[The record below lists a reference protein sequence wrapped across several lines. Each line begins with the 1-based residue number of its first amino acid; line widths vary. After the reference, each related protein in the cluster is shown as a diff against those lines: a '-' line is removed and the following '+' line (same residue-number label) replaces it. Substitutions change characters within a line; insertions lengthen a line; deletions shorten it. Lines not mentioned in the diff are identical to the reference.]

1 MGNIQS
7 ISYFF
12 PELVLTATVV
22 VALIADLVYSD
33 RNSYKVGYLVIA
45 GLAIASLALWLSP
58 PDETTPIFLNT
69 IVVDPFSRIFKF
81 VFLLATFFVIL
92 MSINSDEL
100 KSVRTGEYYTLMAV
114 MVLGM
119 SLMASSVDLIMVY
132 LSIEVVSIVSFILA
146 GYLRAQVRSNEAALK
161 YVIYGAFSSGL
172 MLYGLSLLYGLTGTT
187 KLFELSRVISS
198 LGPGSNL
205 TLTVATILIMAGFGY
220 KVAIVP
226 FHFWTPDVYEGAPT
240 PVTAYL
246 SVAPKA
252 AGFALLIRF
261 LNSLFG
267 TDQPLNSPVWQVMEG
282 VPWQDILMVLA
293 AVTMTVGNLVAIQQ
307 QNVKRLL
314 AYSSIAHAGYILM
327 GVPVLSQEGVYA
339 IIFYIIVFLFMQLGA
354 LFLAIVVSNRYG
366 TETIEEYSGIGWKS
380 PYLGFFMA
388 VFMFSLTGIPPTAG
402 FIGKMYLFA
411 ALING
416 GSQFYWLAII
426 GVLNSVISLYYYM
439 RIVKV
444 MYFQGERVKD
454 LYVPGGMSLAIV
466 LAMGIPSIF
475 FGIRWSFLADWVNS
489 SLKFFVAGF

>member
-1 MGNIQS
+1 MGNIES
-7 ISYFF
+7 IAYFI
-12 PELVLTATVV
+12 PELVVTATVA
-22 VALIADLVYSD
+22 VALIADMIYPD
-33 RNSYKVGYLVIA
+33 RNAHRVGYWVVA
-45 GLAIASLALWLSP
+45 GLGIAAAALWLSP
-58 PDETTPIFLNT
+58 PHETTTLFLNT
-69 IVVDPFSRIFKF
+69 IALDPFARIFKF
-81 VFLLATFFVIL
+81 IFILATVVAVL
-92 MSINSDEL
+92 MSLRTDEL
-100 KSVRTGEYYTLMAV
+100 TGVRTGEYFTLMAA

-119 SLMASSVDLIMVY
+119 SLMASSIDLIMVY

-146 GYLRAQVRSNEAALK
+146 GYLRTQVRSNEAALK

-187 KLFELSRVISS
+187 KLFELSAAISA
-198 LGPGSNL
+198 LGAESNL
-205 TLTVATILIMAGFGY
+205 TLTVGVILIMAGFGY

-261 LNSLFG
+261 FNSLFG
-267 TDQPLNSPVWQVMEG
+267 TDQPLNSPIWQAMEG
-282 VPWQDILMVLA
+282 VPWQDVLMVVA

-307 QNVKRLL
+307 QNIKRLL

-327 GVPVLSQEGVYA
+327 GVPVLSQQGVYA
-339 IIFYIIVFLFMQLGA
+339 VVFYVIVYLFMQLGA
-354 LFLAIVVSNRYG
+354 FFLAIVVSNRYG

-380 PYLGFFMA
+380 PYLGFCMA

-416 GSQFYWLAII
+416 GSQFYWLAIV
-426 GVLNSVISLYYYM
+426 GVLNSVVSLYYYM

-444 MYFQGERVKD
+444 MYFQGERQKD
-454 LYVPGGMSLAIV
+454 LYVPSGLSAAIL
-466 LAMGIPSIF
+466 LAMGVPSLF
-475 FGIRWSFLADWVNS
+475 FGVRWSFLADWVNS

>member
-7 ISYFF
+7 ISYFI
-12 PELVLTATVV
+12 PELIVTATVLVAV
-22 VALIADLVYSD
+22 VADLFTST
-33 RNSYKVGYLVIA
+33 RKVHKIGYLVIG
-45 GLAIASLALWLSP
+45 GLAIAAFALWLSSP
-58 PDETTPIFLNT
+58 EDSSTLFLGT
-69 IVVDPFSRIFKF
+69 IVIDPFSRIFKF
-81 VFLLATFFVIL
+81 IFLLATIVAVM
-92 MSINSDEL
+92 MSLNSDEL
-100 KSVRTGEYYTLMAV
+100 NSVRTGEYYALMAA

-119 SLMASSVDLIMVY
+119 SLMASSVDLIMIY

-146 GYLRAQVRSNEAALK
+146 GYLRTQVRSNEAALK

-187 KLFELSRVISS
+187 KVLELGSAVAA
-198 LGPGSNL
+198 LGPGSDLPL
-205 TLTVATILIMAGFGY
+205 TAATILIMAGFGY
-220 KVAIVP
+220 KVAVVP

-261 LNSLFG
+261 FNSVFG
-267 TDQPLNSPVWQVMEG
+267 EEQPLNGAVWEAIEG

-293 AVTMTVGNLVAIQQ
+293 AVTMTVGNLIAIQQ
-307 QNVKRLL
+307 DNIKRLL

-327 GVPVLSQEGVYA
+327 AVPVLSQEGIYA
-339 IIFYIIVFLFMQLGA
+339 IIFYIIVYLFMQLGA
-354 LFLAIVVSNRYG
+354 FFLAIVVSNRYE
-366 TETIEEYSGIGWKS
+366 TENIDDYSGIGWKS
-380 PYLGFFMA
+380 PYIGFFMA
-388 VFMFSLTGIPPTAG
+388 IFMFSLTGIPPTAG

-416 GSQFYWLAII
+416 GSQFYWLAIV

-439 RIVKV
+439 RVIKV
-444 MYFQGERVKD
+444 MYFEGEREKD
-454 LYVPGGMSLAIV
+454 LYRPVGASAAIILAT
-466 LAMGIPSIF
+466 GIPSII

-489 SLKFFVAGF
+489 SLKFFVSGF

>member
-1 MGNIQS
+1 
-7 ISYFF
+7 
-12 PELVLTATVV
+12 
-22 VALIADLVYSD
+22 
-33 RNSYKVGYLVIA
+33 
-45 GLAIASLALWLSP
+45 
-58 PDETTPIFLNT
+58 
-69 IVVDPFSRIFKF
+69 
-81 VFLLATFFVIL
+81 
-92 MSINSDEL
+92 
-100 KSVRTGEYYTLMAV
+100 
-114 MVLGM
+114 
-119 SLMASSVDLIMVY
+119 
-132 LSIEVVSIVSFILA
+132 VVSIVSFILA

-187 KLFELSRVISS
+187 KLFELSGVISS

-339 IIFYIIVFLFMQLGA
+339 IIFYIIVYLFMQLGA
-354 LFLAIVVSNRYG
+354 FFLAIVVSNRYG

>member
-7 ISYFF
+7 ISFF
-12 PELVLTATVV
+12 IPELIVTATLL
-22 VALIADLVYSD
+22 VALIADLIISE
-33 RNSYKVGYLVIA
+33 RNVHKIGYLVIA
-45 GLAIASLALWLSP
+45 GLTMASFALWLSP
-58 PDETTPIFLNT
+58 PDESTTLFLST

-81 VFLLATFFVIL
+81 IFLFATLLVIM
-92 MSINSDEL
+92 MSMNAHEL
-100 KSVRTGEYYTLMAV
+100 KSVRTGEYYVLMAV

-119 SLMASSVDLIMVY
+119 SLMVSSVDLIMVY
-132 LSIEVVSIVSFILA
+132 LAIEVVSIVSFVLA
-146 GYLRAQVRSNEAALK
+146 GYLRTQVRSNEAALK

-172 MLYGLSLLYGLTGTT
+172 MLYGFSLLYGLTGTL
-187 KLFELSRVISS
+187 KLLELGVSIAT
-198 LGPGSNL
+198 LGPDANFA
-205 TLTVATILIMAGFGY
+205 LTVATIMIMAGFGY
-220 KVAIVP
+220 KVAVVP

-261 LNSLFG
+261 FNSVFAVG
-267 TDQPLNSPVWQVMEG
+267 EPLSSEVWEAING
-282 VPWQDILMVLA
+282 VPWQNILMVLA
-293 AVTMTVGNLVAIQQ
+293 AITMTVGNLVAIQQ
-307 QNVKRLL
+307 DNIKRLL

-327 GVPVLSQEGVYA
+327 AVPVLSLEGIYA
-339 IIFYIIVFLFMQLGA
+339 IIFYIIVYLFMQLGA
-354 LFLAIVVSNRYG
+354 FFIAIVVSNLYG
-366 TETIEEYSGIGWKS
+366 TETIDEYSGIGWKS

-388 VFMFSLTGIPPTAG
+388 IFMFSLTGIPPTAG

-439 RIVKV
+439 RVVKV
-444 MYFQGERVKD
+444 MYFEGEQEKD
-454 LYVPGGMSLAIV
+454 LYRPAGASAAIILAT
-466 LAMGIPSIF
+466 GIPSIF

-489 SLKFFVAGF
+489 SLKFFVSGL

>member
-1 MGNIQS
+1 MI
-7 ISYFF
+7 
-12 PELVLTATVV
+12 ATLV
-22 VALIADLVYSD
+22 VAIIADLIYSD
-33 RNSYKVGYLVIA
+33 KNSYKVGYLVIT
-45 GLAIASLALWLSP
+45 GLVMASLALWLSP
-58 PDETTPIFLNT
+58 PEEATPIFLNT

-81 VFLLATFFVIL
+81 IFYLATLIVVL

-100 KSVRTGEYYTLMAV
+100 KSVRTGEYYTLMAA
-114 MVLGM
+114 MVFGM

-146 GYLRAQVRSNEAALK
+146 GYLRAQTRSNEAALK

-187 KLFELSRVISS
+187 KLFELSGVILN
-198 LGPGSNL
+198 LGQGSNL

-220 KVAIVP
+220 KVAMVP

-261 LNSLFG
+261 FNSLFG
-267 TDQPLNSPVWQVMEG
+267 TDQPLNSPVWQAMEG

-307 QNVKRLL
+307 QNIKRLL

-339 IIFYIIVFLFMQLGA
+339 IIFYIIVYLFMQLGA
-354 LFLAIVVSNRYG
+354 FFLAIVVSNKYG
-366 TETIEEYSGIGWKS
+366 TEAIEEYSGIGWKS

-439 RIVKV
+439 RVVKV
-444 MYFQGERVKD
+444 MYFQGELSKD
-454 LYVPGGMSLAIV
+454 LYVPNGMSMAIL

-475 FGIRWSFLADWVNS
+475 FGIRWSFLADWVSS
-489 SLKFFVAGF
+489 SLKFFVSGF